1 MLCAA
6 SSVIFLLL
14 LPTTGF
20 AHVRLIYPPARYP
33 ALDYISNQH
42 STSPCGV
49 TKPAKGWCF
58 SFRLVQNIHISI
70 SISII
75 TIIFQNIHTIVT
87 IMTVVAITVTVASA
101 IGRFVITADI
111 FDIRLS
117 IVMGIKGSV

>member
-33 ALDYISNQH
+33 ALDFISNQH

-49 TKPAKGWCF
+49 TKPAKDTSSVWIRSGQPLNVTWF
-58 SFRLVQNIHISI
+58 SSAPYHGGYRIELLDETDE
-70 SISII
+70 
-75 TIIFQNIHTIVT
+75 TIALLTDGTN
-87 IMTVVAITVTVASA
+87 
-101 IGRFVITADI
+101 FVGVNDT
-111 FDIRLS
+111 S
-117 IVMGIKGSV
+117 